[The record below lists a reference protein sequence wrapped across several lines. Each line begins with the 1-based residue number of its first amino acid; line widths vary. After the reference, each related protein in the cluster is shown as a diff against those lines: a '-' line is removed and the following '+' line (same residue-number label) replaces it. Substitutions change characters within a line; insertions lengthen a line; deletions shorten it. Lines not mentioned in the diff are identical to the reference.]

1 MQKGYLGKI
10 EKGISQ
16 YTIAVLLRPKSHEA
30 LNKTVIRKEHWLC
43 PYKENEGSIL
53 GSL

>member
-16 YTIAVLLRPKSHEA
+16 YTIAVLPRPKSHEA